1 MREMGSIAK
10 LQTVEPQRKPQQRAF
25 IAHEIRLSIVTRL
38 REHGDGIQR
47 VAKQNGMT
55 IREAVD
61 VLLEQAE
68 MERRA
73 AYNRGVAAGRLMGT
87 FPIRPVDQ
95 QMKRA
100 A

>member
-1 MREMGSIAK
+1 MRGMGSTEK
-10 LQTVEPQRKPQQRAF
+10 FQTVGLQRKPQQA
-25 IAHEIRLSIVTRL
+25 AYVAQEIRVSIVARL

-47 VAKQNGMT
+47 VAKQNGLT
-55 IREAVD
+55 VREAVD
-61 VLLEQAE
+61 VLIEQTE
-68 MERRA
+68 LERRA
-73 AYNRGVAAGRLMGT
+73 AYNRGVAVGRLMGT